1 MIVLLLLLI
10 QANDWIVAPNQP
22 TVGDTISI
30 ERTITARPGWRIRAG
45 KLPSGSATEPLTDA
59 TVLAASTPGQ
69 WIVRY
74 AIVAWTPGLMTVD
87 MPPLWRLGPDGTADS
102 LPGGTASFR
111 VASVIPDSVKAP
123 APQPSLGPLR
133 LERASI
139 IPVVLATLLATGA
152 LVILIAWRRRSPKKV
167 LAASEPEVGP
177 PSAAADERWLA
188 AGEPKAVAARAAASY
203 LRISVAHAIPDAHE
217 ALSTSE
223 CLAVVERAKPNAPL
237 RDLRELLIALDQIAF
252 ATAHGLDVAAVAA
265 RARAL
270 ARDFGGNGEGGGGGG
285 GGGTR

>member
-1 MIVLLLLLI
+1 MIVLLLLMI
-10 QANDWIVAPNQP
+10 QADGWIVAPNQP
-22 TVGDTISI
+22 TVGDTIRI
-30 ERTITARPGWRIRAG
+30 ERTISAPTGWRIRAG
-45 KLPSGSATEPLTDA
+45 TLPSGSQTEPLTDA
-59 TVLAASTPGQ
+59 TVLATSTPGH

-102 LPGGTASFR
+102 LAGGAATFR

-133 LERASI
+133 LQRESI
-139 IPVVLATLLATGA
+139 IPVVLATLFAAGA
-152 LVILIAWRRRSPKKV
+152 LVILIVWRRRSPKKV
-167 LAASEPEVGP
+167 LAASGPEVG
-177 PSAAADERWLA
+177 SAVADERWLA
-188 AGEPKAVAARAAASY
+188 AGEPKAVAARAAYY
-203 LRISVAHAIPDAHE
+203 LRISVAHAIPEAHE

-223 CLAVVERAKPNAPL
+223 CLAVVERTKPNAPL

-252 ATAHGLDVAAVAA
+252 ATAHALDVAAVAA

-270 ARDFGGNGEGGGGGG
+270 ARELGGNGGGGRGGGGG
-285 GGGTR
+285 GGGTTK

>member
-10 QANDWIVAPNQP
+10 QADGWIAAPNQP
-22 TVGDTISI
+22 TVGDTIRI
-30 ERTITARPGWRIRAG
+30 ERTITAPAGWRIRAG

-102 LPGGTASFR
+102 LAGWTATFG

-133 LERASI
+133 LERESI
-139 IPVVLATLLATGA
+139 IPVVLATLLAAGA

-167 LAASEPEVGP
+167 LAAEGPELGP
-177 PSAAADERWLA
+177 PPDVADERWLA
-188 AGEPKAVAARAAASY
+188 AGEPKAVAARAAYY
-203 LRISVAHAIPDAHE
+203 LRISVAHAIPEAHE

-223 CLAVVERAKPNAPL
+223 CLAVVERAK
-237 RDLRELLIALDQIAF
+237 REPQLEL
-252 ATAHGLDVAAVAA
+252 VAVP
-265 RARAL
+265 
-270 ARDFGGNGEGGGGGG
+270 
-285 GGGTR
+285 